1 MAVPLLAIAATPPDN
16 VAPLL
21 RWAGSKRKLL
31 AELMP
36 YWQQVGTRYIEPFV
50 GSGAL
55 FFSAGPE
62 EAVLAD
68 LNGELIRTYR
78 AVRDD
83 PEGVSKHLQT
93 MRRGKKTYLRLRSQE
108 PRRLS
113 ACRRAARFIY
123 LNRYCFNGL
132 YRTNLDGRFN
142 VPYAPTKAGSLPT
155 QQQLVGTADRLS
167 KATLLHADF
176 ERVVARQ
183 AQPGDFVYLDP
194 PFAVANRRLFR
205 QYNRMTFGFDDLYRL
220 VNVLHCL
227 DRLGAKFVLSYAV
240 CAESLIAFRP
250 WRVRRLM
257 TQRNIAGF
265 AGHRR
270 RAAELLVTNIQ

>member
-1 MAVPLLAIAATPPDN
+1 MPLLPIATTQPEKVPP
-16 VAPLL
+16 LF

-31 AELMP
+31 AELVP
-36 YWQQVGTRYIEPFV
+36 YWEQVGTRYVEPFV
-50 GSGAL
+50 GSGAF
-55 FFSAGPE
+55 FFSAAPE
-62 EAVLAD
+62 HAVLAD

-83 PEGVSKHLQT
+83 PEGVSKQLRT
-93 MRRGKKTYLRLRSQE
+93 MRRGKKMYLRLRGQE
-108 PRRLS
+108 PRTLS

-132 YRTNLDGRFN
+132 YRTNMEGRFN
-142 VPYAPTKAGSLPT
+142 VPYAPTKAGSLPKR
-155 QQQLVGTADRLS
+155 QQLIATAERLA

-183 AQPGDFVYLDP
+183 AQPGDFIYLDP

-227 DRLGAKFVLSYAV
+227 DRLGANFVLSYAV
-240 CAESLIAFRP
+240 CAESLLAFRP
-250 WRVRRLM
+250 WHVRRLM

-270 RAAELLVTNIQ
+270 RAAELLVTNIH

>member
-1 MAVPLLAIAATPPDN
+1 MPIFPTSATPPES
-16 VAPLL
+16 VSPLF

-31 AELMP
+31 TDLLP
-36 YWQQVGTRYIEPFV
+36 YWRQVGTRYVEPFV
-50 GSGAL
+50 GSGAF
-55 FFSAGPE
+55 FFSAAPDA
-62 EAVLAD
+62 AVLAD

-83 PEGVSKHLQT
+83 PDGVSKHLRR
-93 MRRGKKTYLRLRSQE
+93 MRRGKNTYLLLRGQE
-108 PRRLS
+108 PRSLT

-132 YRTNLDGRFN
+132 YRTNMDGRFN
-142 VPYAPTKAGSLPT
+142 VPYAPTKAGSLPKR
-155 QQQLVGTADRLS
+155 QQLVATAERLA

-205 QYNRMTFGFDDLYRL
+205 QYNRMTFGLDDLHRL

-227 DRLGAKFVLSYAV
+227 DRLGAHFVCSYAV
-240 CAESLIAFRP
+240 CAESLVAFRP
-250 WRVRRLM
+250 WHVRRLL

-270 RAAELLVTNIQ
+270 LAAELLVTNIR

>member
-1 MAVPLLAIAATPPDN
+1 MSPEK

-31 AELMP
+31 PELLP
-36 YWQQVGTRYIEPFV
+36 YWEKVGTRYIEPFV
-50 GSGAL
+50 GSGAF
-55 FFSAGPE
+55 FFSAAPDA
-62 EAVLAD
+62 AVLAD
-68 LNGELIRTYR
+68 LNGDLLRTYR

-83 PEGVSKHLQT
+83 PDGVSDHLRT
-93 MRRGKKTYLRLRSQE
+93 MRRGRKTYLRLRAQE
-108 PRRLS
+108 PHRLS

-132 YRTNLDGRFN
+132 YRTNMEGRFN
-142 VPYAPTKAGSLPT
+142 VPYAPADSGQIPNQK
-155 QQQLVGTADRLS
+155 QLVATAERLG

-176 ERVVARQ
+176 EHVVARQ
-183 AQPGDFVYLDP
+183 AQPGDFIYLDP

-205 QYNRMTFGFDDLYRL
+205 QYNRMTFGFDDLQRL

-227 DRLGAKFVLSYAV
+227 DRLGAYFVLSYAV
-240 CAESLIAFRP
+240 CSESLLAFRP
-250 WRVRRLM
+250 WHVRRLL

-265 AGHRR
+265 VAHRR
-270 RAAELLVTNIQ
+270 LAAELLVTNIS

>member
-1 MAVPLLAIAATPPDN
+1 VPILPISATPPA

-31 AELMP
+31 PELLP
-36 YWQQVGTRYIEPFV
+36 YWKQVGTRYVEPFV

-55 FFSAGPE
+55 FFSAAPE
-62 EAVLAD
+62 QAVLAD

-83 PEGVSKHLQT
+83 PEVVSGHLRSL
-93 MRRGKKTYLRLRSQE
+93 RRGRKTYLRLRSQD

-132 YRTNLDGRFN
+132 YRTNLEGRFN
-142 VPYAPTKAGSLPT
+142 VPYAPTDSGRLPNEK
-155 QQQLVGTADRLS
+155 QLVAAAERLG

-176 ERVVARQ
+176 ECVVGRQ
-183 AQPGDFVYLDP
+183 AQSGDFIYLDP

-205 QYNRMTFGFDDLYRL
+205 QYNRMTFGFDDLHRL

-227 DRLGAKFVLSYAV
+227 DRLGAYFVLSYAV
-240 CAESLIAFRP
+240 CSESLAAFRP
-250 WRVRRLM
+250 WHVRRLL

-265 AGHRR
+265 VDRR
-270 RAAELLVTNIQ
+270 RLAAELLVTNIQ

>member
-1 MAVPLLAIAATPPDN
+1 LV
-16 VAPLL
+16 
-21 RWAGSKRKLL
+21 
-31 AELMP
+31 P
-36 YWQQVGTRYIEPFV
+36 YWEQVGTRYVEPFV
-50 GSGAL
+50 GSGAF
-55 FFSAGPE
+55 FFSAAPE
-62 EAVLAD
+62 IAVLGD
-68 LNGELIRTYR
+68 MNGELIQTYR

-83 PEGVSKHLQT
+83 PEGVSKQLRT
-93 MRRGKKTYLRLRSQE
+93 MRRSKTTYLLLRSQE

-132 YRTNLDGRFN
+132 YRTNMEGRFN
-142 VPYAPTKAGSLPT
+142 VPYAPTKAGSLPK
-155 QQQLVGTADRLS
+155 QQQLVATAERLA

-176 ERVVARQ
+176 ERVVTRQ
-183 AQPGDFVYLDP
+183 AQPGDFIYLDP
-194 PFAVANRRLFR
+194 PFAVANRRIFR

-227 DRLGAKFVLSYAV
+227 DRLGAYFVLSYAV
-240 CAESLIAFRP
+240 CTESLLAFQP
-250 WRVRRLM
+250 WHVRRLM

-270 RAAELLVTNIQ
+270 RAAELLVTNIH